1 MYKFL
6 SGRSLKAVGRP
17 RQGTKMN
24 SLGLRSQI
32 GISTASS
39 SVANLHPS
47 PQAETAGYTSLI
59 LRKIGEGCFG
69 LLPSRCLGLAAC
81 QDCLS
86 KYFSPMRY
94 RNASPQPPE

>member
-17 RQGTKMN
+17 REGTKMT

-32 GISTASS
+32 GISTASR

-59 LRKIGEGCFG
+59 LRKIGEGCFS
-69 LLPSRCLGLAAC
+69 LLPSQCPGIGSLPR
-81 QDCLS
+81 LS
-86 KYFSPMRY
+86 LQIF
-94 RNASPQPPE
+94 